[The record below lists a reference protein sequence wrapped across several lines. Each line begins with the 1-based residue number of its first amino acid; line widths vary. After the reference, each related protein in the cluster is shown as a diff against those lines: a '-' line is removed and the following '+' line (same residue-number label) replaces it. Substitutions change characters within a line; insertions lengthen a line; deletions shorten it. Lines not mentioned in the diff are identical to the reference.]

1 MSEST
6 RLAVLKLIMSI
17 ADINIWYWLIALGG
31 SLIHILLKLAE
42 IPENKGIWASFTRKD
57 KFVTLAS
64 FISIPVLLLI
74 MTDTS
79 LGDLL
84 PLNYFTAFLTGY
96 QTQSFLRS
104 FAMIA
109 GKKYIK
115 QDGEV

>member
-1 MSEST
+1 MS
-6 RLAVLKLIMSI
+6 V
-17 ADINIWYWLIALGG
+17 ADINIYYWAIALGG
-31 SLIHILLKLAE
+31 AMIHILLKIAE
-42 IPENKGIWASFTRKD
+42 IPEKQGIWASFSRKD
-57 KFVTLAS
+57 RFVTLAS
-64 FISIPVLLLI
+64 FVAIPVLLMV

-109 GKKYIK
+109 GKKYMK
-115 QDGEV
+115 NED

>member
-1 MSEST
+1 
-6 RLAVLKLIMSI
+6 MSI
-17 ADINIWYWLIALGG
+17 ADINIYYWAIALGG
-31 SLIHILLKLAE
+31 ALIHILLKLSE
-42 IPENKGIWASFTRKD
+42 VPETKGLWASFTRKD
-57 KFVTLAS
+57 RFVTLAS
-64 FISIPVLLLI
+64 FVAIPVLLMI

-84 PLNYFTAFLTGY
+84 PLNYITAFLTGY

-104 FAMIA
+104 FAQIA